1 MFGLSSVAMDCGGGG
16 GGGDGE
22 GEGWTLILGR
32 FILKHITR
40 IRGDRERQ

>member
-1 MFGLSSVAMDCGGGG
+1 MFGLSSVAMDCG

-32 FILKHITR
+32 FILKHVTR